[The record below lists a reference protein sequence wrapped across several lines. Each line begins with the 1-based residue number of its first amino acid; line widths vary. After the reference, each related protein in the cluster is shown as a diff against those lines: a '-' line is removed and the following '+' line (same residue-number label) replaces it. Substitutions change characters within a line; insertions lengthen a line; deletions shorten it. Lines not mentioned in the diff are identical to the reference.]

1 MPAMA
6 VTVMEGE
13 KPTEQRQVILF
24 GDLSLVNLEDSFKRL
39 LHVKTNPLLTS
50 FFDRVN
56 YSLRR
61 LLDELPLEQQDLIP
75 HFTTLVDLISRL
87 GETSGTPVLAFFLL
101 SVQQV
106 AQCIVYFSHGS
117 RTFPPANT
125 CLIGPCTGGFA
136 ASALACSYNLSDF
149 VTNGVEASIAAFKT
163 ALLSFLV
170 SQSFSSRS
178 QSDKFSSWSVAVSSR
193 GDKSVEEMAREYM
206 AVKTPLRDSIL
217 WKSAATAGQTV
228 TLSGNPSVLK
238 EFLDTNS
245 TQLKYKSLEIE
256 TPYHAAH
263 LFCEADVE
271 EIVGQLADTK
281 TNERQ
286 PRLPLLSSAT
296 GRALSAPSFIALLR
310 SVVHET
316 LLEPVRWDLILD
328 SCRAWSTQGGAQE
341 CAILPFSSNA
351 ATMIA
356 SELTKQKDLQV
367 TISDVTGSGR
377 IDEQNLPTGRFD
389 QSKIAIIGYSGRFP
403 SAESNEAFWEL
414 LRAGRDVHREIP
426 KERFDWEKYH
436 DPTSKKKNTSRVK
449 YGCWIDEPGLFD
461 TKFFNMS
468 PKEAENTDPA
478 QRLAIT
484 TTYEAMEMAG
494 MVRNRTASTQQD
506 RVAVFFGTTSDD
518 YREVNSGQD
527 IGTYFIPGGNRA
539 FVPGRIS
546 YFFRFSGPSLSVDTA
561 CSSSFAAIQA
571 ACGYLWRG
579 ECDTAI
585 AGGTNVLT
593 NPDNFAGLDR
603 AHFLSTTGNCNAFDD
618 EANGYCR
625 SDAVGSVILKRL
637 EDAEADCDPIF
648 GVILGTN
655 TNHCGQTESI
665 TRPHE
670 GDQVS
675 VFKNIMRHSGI
686 DPTDVGYV
694 EMHGTGT
701 QAGDATEMNSVLSA
715 FVPEYKRTQM
725 RPERPLY
732 LGSAKANIGHA
743 ESASGVS
750 SLIKVM
756 MMMKHNEIPPHCGIK
771 NRINHNYPLDL
782 AQRGVN
788 IAFEIKPWHREDAPS
803 GRRAVFLNNFSAAG
817 GNTAMLVEDAP
828 VPKSMENMQDA
839 RSTQLVT
846 VSAKSSKSLLS
857 NVNSLVASLEAKRTP
872 VSAAILSYTTT
883 ARRMHHNYRL
893 AVSGSDLQSIKS
905 ALHSWVQENQ
915 SNISDLKPIPASPK
929 KQARL
934 VFMFSGQGTLYA
946 EMGKQLFT
954 VNDAFRT
961 TLLKLNRLAQIQ
973 GFPSFLGLIDG
984 TVTAAEVPN
993 VSAVVSQLALVCV
1006 QVALFELWKSW
1017 GIAPAAVI
1025 GHSLGEYPA
1034 LYAAGVIGTA
1044 DMIYLVATRA
1054 ALLEKLCTRGTH
1066 SMLAIKASQDV
1077 ANELMRAS
1085 LVGDECEIACAN
1097 QPSGHVIAGPGDKI
1111 AEISRQ
1117 AAQKGVEVV
1126 KLDVPFAFHSPQ
1138 VEPILS
1144 AFEESASQGVVYN
1157 PPAIPVLSPLLG
1169 RVIPAGEQGTLTS
1182 QYLSSACRKQVNF
1195 TEALSSATEFADLD
1209 RTIWL
1214 EIGAHPVCSGMVKG
1228 SIDSRVKTVATLRQ
1242 KVDPYQTLTAG
1253 LKTLYLAGLDINW
1266 NEYHRHFP
1274 AAHQVTELPR
1284 YSWDLK
1290 NHWIP
1295 YRNDFLLT
1303 KGGEAPKEVAPPPPA
1318 PVRKYLSP
1326 CAQQIVEETHGTD
1339 RSYMMVESDIFDER
1353 LLPVLQGH
1361 LVNGAA
1367 LCPSSMYADLAFTVA
1382 EYLVRHSPNQLPPAT
1397 TGLDVA
1403 NVKVFNP
1410 LIAKT
1415 NETSHLFRFS
1425 ANADWAANRIAMEIF
1440 SVNATGKRTT
1450 AHAKFEVNVFPQHQ
1464 WLKEWKRNTHF
1475 ITARIDALN
1484 ASIHNPN
1491 TETHLI
1497 KRGLAYKLFAALVD
1511 YSKDYQGMSEII
1523 LDSNRLEA
1531 VSTVQFQIGKE
1542 EFCINPRWIDSLGGV
1557 AGFIMNANDG
1567 VSSKDQVFINHG
1579 WETMRIAEPFQEK
1592 KTYQAYNRMQLVEGT
1607 TYAGD
1612 TYILDEGRIIAV
1624 FEGVTFQGVPRR
1636 ALDHLLPGNSP
1647 KPSSVAKQ
1655 ASPPVPVKQAPAK
1668 SAPSPPVRQAT
1679 SKPKPVSQ
1687 SSSNVFN
1694 RILALISEEVGVGMS
1709 DLTPDAEFA
1718 NLGVDSLL
1726 SLTITAKIRD
1736 EMGLDFPSSLFVD
1749 EPTVGELRALVAN
1762 TEEEEEE
1769 DTPSGTSS
1777 GEEDYF
1783 AESQASSRATSVGVL
1798 TPDGDGSSSSSPE
1811 SARVALV
1818 LRQVIS
1824 EETQVAMDELKS
1836 HTCLADI
1843 GVDSLLGLTISGR
1856 LQELLQVEIPGSML
1870 MELETVQELEEEL
1883 YNVMG
1888 LEKPQAKPS
1897 VSPSKPQ
1904 IPSISQVKSIPATAP
1919 GNANSSLPQATSIL
1933 LSGSPKTA
1941 QVILFLFPDGSG
1953 SASSYAALAPA
1964 VTPSTVAVYGLN
1976 CPWRKTATEMTRLK
1990 ITMSS
1995 MVAQYLPEVQRLIQ
2009 GAHAQ
2014 GNTKASIALGGWSA
2028 GGILAFEA
2036 IRQMSQ
2042 QQNTAKISH
2051 LVLLD
2056 SPNPIGL
2063 QNPPKRMFDFFDSLG
2078 IFGSAPTKN
2087 GVKPKTPE
2095 WLLEHFN
2102 AFITI
2107 LDEYEP
2113 SPLPN
2118 APASLMIYAR
2128 DGVCKD
2134 PNGPKMEIRPDDPR
2148 EMIWL
2153 LNNRTDFSADGWASI
2168 VGREGLSIRVLDEV
2182 NHFTLMDKGPKTVEM
2197 GDAVAGFLNRG

>member
-1 MPAMA
+1 MA
-6 VTVMEGE
+6 VTVLDGE
-13 KPTEQRQVILF
+13 QPAEQRQVILF
-24 GDLSLVNLEDSFKRL
+24 GDLSLVNLEDSFKSL

-61 LLDELPLEQQDLIP
+61 LLDELPLQQQDFFP
-75 HFTTLVDLISRL
+75 HFTTLIDLISRL
-87 GETSGTPVLAFFLL
+87 GETSGTPVLEFFLL

-117 RTFPPANT
+117 RIFPPVNA

-136 ASALACSYNLSDF
+136 ASALACSYNLPDF
-149 VTNGVEASIAAFKT
+149 VTNGVEATITAFRT
-163 ALLSFLV
+163 ALLSFSV
-170 SQSFSSRS
+170 SRS
-178 QSDKFSSWSVAVSSR
+178 FWSRSSSEKSSSWSVAVSSR
-193 GDKSVEEMAREYM
+193 SDKSVEEMAREYM

-217 WKSAATAGQTV
+217 WKSAVTAGQTV
-228 TLSGNPSVLK
+228 TLSGNPPVL
-238 EFLDTNS
+238 EDFLENNS
-245 TQLKYKSLEIE
+245 TQLKYKMLEIDS
-256 TPYHAAH
+256 PYHAAH
-263 LFCEADVE
+263 LFCDSDVD
-271 EIVGQLADTK
+271 EIIGQLADTK
-281 TNERQ
+281 TTERQ
-286 PRLPLLSSAT
+286 PQLPLLSSAT
-296 GRALSAPSFIALLR
+296 GRAMPAPSFDSLLHT
-310 SVVHET
+310 VVHET

-328 SCRAWSTQGGAQE
+328 SCQTWLTQRAAQE

-356 SELTKQKDLQV
+356 SELTKQKSLQV

-377 IDEQNLPTGRFD
+377 IDDQDLPTGRFD

-725 RPERPLY
+725 RPARPLY

-788 IAFEIKPWHREDAPS
+788 IALEVKPWHREDAPS

-828 VPKSMENMQDA
+828 APKSMDNMKDA
-839 RSTQLVT
+839 RSTHLVT
-846 VSAKSSKSLLS
+846 VSAKSSKSLMS
-857 NVNSLVASLEAKRTP
+857 NINSLVASLEQKRTSL
-872 VSAAILSYTTT
+872 SATVLSYTTT
-883 ARRMHHNYRL
+883 ARRMHHNYRVI
-893 AVSGSDLQSIKS
+893 VSGTDLESVKS
-905 ALHSWVQENQ
+905 ALQSWTQENQ
-915 SNISDLKPIPASPK
+915 SAVSDLKPIPASPK
-929 KQARL
+929 KQTRL

-984 TVTAAEVPN
+984 TITAAQLPN

-1034 LYAAGVIGTA
+1034 LYAAGVLNTA

-1054 ALLEKLCTRGTH
+1054 TLLEKLCSRGTH
-1066 SMLAIKASQDV
+1066 SMLAVKARQDV
-1077 ANELMRAS
+1077 VDELMRAS
-1085 LVGDECEIACAN
+1085 LVNDECEIACAN
-1097 QPSGHVIAGPGDKI
+1097 QPSGYVIAGPGDKI

-1117 AAQKGVEVV
+1117 AARTGVEVV
-1126 KLDVPFAFHSPQ
+1126 NLEVPFAFHSPQ
-1138 VEPILS
+1138 VEPILA

-1169 RVIPAGEQGTLTS
+1169 RVVSAGEHGTLTS
-1182 QYLSSACRKQVNF
+1182 HYLSAACREQVNF
-1195 TEALSSATEFADLD
+1195 TKALASATEFADLD

-1214 EIGAHPVCSGMVKG
+1214 EIGAHPVCSGMIKG
-1228 SIDSRVKTVATLRQ
+1228 TIDSRAKTIATLRQ

-1274 AAHQVTELPR
+1274 AAHQVVELPR

-1303 KGGEAPKEVAPPPPA
+1303 KGGEAPMEVALPPV

-1339 RSYMMVESDIFDER
+1339 HSYMMVESDIFNEK

-1382 EYLVRHSPNQLPPAT
+1382 DYLVRQSPNKLPPAT

-1410 LIAKT
+1410 LIAKN
-1415 NETSHLFRFS
+1415 NETAHLFRFS

-1450 AHAKFEVNVFPQHQ
+1450 AHAKFEVNVFPHHQ

-1497 KRGLAYKLFAALVD
+1497 KRGLAYKLFSALVD
-1511 YSKDYQGMSEII
+1511 YSKEYQGMSEII
-1523 LDSNRLEA
+1523 LDSHRLEA
-1531 VSTVQFQIGKE
+1531 VSTVQFQIGKD

-1579 WETMRIAEPFQEK
+1579 WETMRIAEPLQEN

-1624 FEGVTFQGVPRR
+1624 FQGVTFQGVPRR

-1647 KPSSVAKQ
+1647 KASTAAKPVAPEASSKQ
-1655 ASPPVPVKQAPAK
+1655 IPAK
-1668 SAPSPPVRQAT
+1668 SASPQSVRQAT
-1679 SKPKPVSQ
+1679 PKPKLVSQ
-1687 SSSNVFN
+1687 SPSRVFN
-1694 RILALISEEVGVGMS
+1694 RILALISEEVGVGIP

-1736 EMGLDFPSSLFVD
+1736 ELGLDFPPSLFVD
-1749 EPTVGELRALVAN
+1749 EPTVGELRTLVAS
-1762 TEEEEEE
+1762 TEED

-1783 AESQASSRATSVGVL
+1783 AESQGSTRATSVGVL
-1798 TPDGDGSSSSSPE
+1798 TPDGDEPSSSSPE

-1818 LRQVIS
+1818 LRQAIA

-1870 MELETVQELEEEL
+1870 MEFETVQELEEEL
-1883 YNVMG
+1883 YNAMG
-1888 LEKPQAKPS
+1888 LEKPQANPKAKLLKTHISSVTRDKPIP
-1897 VSPSKPQ
+1897 VSS
-1904 IPSISQVKSIPATAP
+1904 TMP
-1919 GNANSSLPQATSIL
+1919 GTTNSSLPQATSIL
-1933 LSGSPKTA
+1933 LSGSPKAA

-1964 VTPSTVAVYGLN
+1964 VAPKTVAVYGLN
-1976 CPWRKTATEMTRLK
+1976 CPWRKTAREMTRLG

-2009 GAHAQ
+2009 AVHSQ
-2014 GNTKASIALGGWSA
+2014 GNTNASIAFGGWSA

-2042 QQNTAKISH
+2042 QQTTTSVSH

-2078 IFGSAPTKN
+2078 IFGTAPAKN

-2102 AFITI
+2102 AFISI

-2118 APASLMIYAR
+2118 APASLMVYAR

-2168 VGREGLSIRVLDEV
+2168 VGREGLSITVLGEV
-2182 NHFTLMDKGPKTVEM
+2182 NHFTLMDKGPKTIEM
-2197 GDAVAGFLNRG
+2197 GEAVAEFLKRG